1 MKQTTWL
8 LEHTQAL
15 HCSMRH
21 QHPANPT
28 GVAAI
33 LPRVPHKLGC
43 FWDGAG
49 TARPQNSSASAWLSL
64 NTNQPWHESTLAQWP
79 QPRLDLLSWLQKQRR
94 IWAQGCSCIL
104 RRKEMPPAAPQP
116 VGIALRRLRVAL
128 TLHREQ
134 QDTCGP
140 KRNSKR
146 GPSKHGP
153 ERNSRRGPTTH
164 APQGPQ
170 AQHVLPMGVANIESV
185 REWGP
190 LGATQVPLVLWVG
203 G

>member
-1 MKQTTWL
+1 MAQPQHKS
-8 LEHTQAL
+8 AL
-15 HCSMRH
+15 ARINLGTVAPATPGPAELAAEAATHPGSEMLV
-21 QHPANPT
+21 HPAEE
-28 GVAAI
+28 G
-33 LPRVPHKLGC
+33 
-43 FWDGAG
+43 D
-49 TARPQNSSASAWLSL
+49 ASCAL
-64 NTNQPWHESTLAQWP
+64 
-79 QPRLDLLSWLQKQRR
+79 
-94 IWAQGCSCIL
+94 
-104 RRKEMPPAAPQP
+104 QP